1 MKKKEGTKKHKHKTH
16 DLLLLTCFVSDDAF
30 GAHGSPGIK
39 EIQSPLTV
47 ADEEGTSIEAG
58 PALLL
63 EHKLIK
69 AMHDKIVFLVFL
81 KRNLEQHI
89 REHGI
94 AIHPP
99 DPLHLRMPEHQLPDE
114 RKLSP
119 KPSHLCIQ
127 MSHVVE
133 DFDVVETTVVDLVLD
148 GHEKVVISHGIFA
161 GGGLRAR
168 DKKHSGL
175 SFGRCGDV
183 GMHCFPCLSL
193 LIPVCDHR
201 TQSIRFVRIVA
212 YLVFIVFVFFEE
224 ESLGRSYFV
233 LFFHLSKNSARPK
246 HHSTGC
252 RLEMHSDFLK
262 VLCWCPEL
270 SSSYCSSQHQDRHQA
285 AHDCYFQVPH
295 CSLQSSSFWRRQ
307 ESTQE
312 ARRRRGRRGRS
323 SSRRHD
329 RWMQTLEEAQD
340 SSRLSST
347 ISPVLQNKNT
357 HPKKQRRQLPTSPN
371 SKLHTQIVSNSVSS
385 NGNPPRTTGP
395 TIH

>member
-1 MKKKEGTKKHKHKTH
+1 M
-16 DLLLLTCFVSDDAF
+16 
-30 GAHGSPGIK
+30 
-39 EIQSPLTV
+39 TV

-81 KRNLEQHI
+81 KRNFEQHI

-114 RKLSP
+114 GKLSP

-148 GHEKVVISHGIFA
+148 GHEKIMISHGIFA

-183 GMHCFPCLSL
+183 GILCFPCLSL

-212 YLVFIVFVFFEE
+212 DLVFIVFVFFEE

-285 AHDCYFQVPH
+285 AHDCHFQVPH

-312 ARRRRGRRGRS
+312 ARRRRRRRGRSSS

-329 RWMQTLEEAQD
+329 RWMQTLEEAPRLLPPFLYYK
-340 SSRLSST
+340 SS
-347 ISPVLQNKNT
+347 PPKQQ
-357 HPKKQRRQLPTSPN
+357 HPPKKRRRRQLPTSPN
-371 SKLHTQIVSNSVSS
+371 SKLHTHIVSNSVSS